1 MGLLKGNITF
11 SRFRI
16 LGSMPDS
23 FDEFFAERIHRFAFQ
38 NIWRTGDEKI
48 KGWISIENCVD
59 SDFPYASYA
68 QGNYL
73 LFSLRIDR
81 KSIPPSLLKIR
92 LMEDEQKKLKES
104 GQKKLYREQREA
116 IRDSVRLELLAK
128 ALPVP
133 SFYDICWSVQ
143 ERMLTFCSLSDKAGT
158 ELQELFRDSFSLTLA
173 PYTPWDIENLPFS
186 QNNNTLSLPHLP
198 AGIDPGVIGREF
210 LTWLWFKSEE
220 RNGRISNPKGGEDEI
235 IFLRRLVLE
244 SGEGEYIE
252 TVVCQGLHA
261 GLKEGK
267 EALRQGK
274 KITASRLRLSSD
286 ADEWEFTFKAD
297 RFHFQT
303 MKLPAIP
310 ENDDEDREGQIIE
323 RIYLIEK
330 AAATMDHLFAT
341 FFALRRTEGWVKE
354 QARIQKWLS

>member
-16 LGSMPDS
+16 LGSMPDP

-38 NIWRTGDEKI
+38 NIWHTGDEKI

-68 QGNYL
+68 QGKYL

-81 KSIPPSLLKIR
+81 KFIPPSLLKIR
-92 LMEDEQKKLKES
+92 LMEAEQKQLKES
-104 GQKKLYREQREA
+104 GQKKLYRVQREA

-143 ERMLTFCSLSDKAGT
+143 ERMLTFCSLSDKVGT
-158 ELQELFRDSFSLTLA
+158 ELQEFFRDSFSLTLA

-186 QNNNTLSLPHLP
+186 QNNALSLPHLHS
-198 AGIDPGVIGREF
+198 GIDSGAIGREF

-220 RNGRISNPKGGEDEI
+220 RNGRITDTKGGENEI
-235 IFLRRLVLE
+235 IFPRRLVLE
-244 SGEGEYIE
+244 SGEDPEMA
-252 TVVCQGLHA
+252 L
-261 GLKEGK
+261 LKY
-267 EALRQGK
+267 
-274 KITASRLRLSSD
+274 KIF
-286 ADEWEFTFKAD
+286 E
-297 RFHFQT
+297 
-303 MKLPAIP
+303 
-310 ENDDEDREGQIIE
+310 
-323 RIYLIEK
+323 
-330 AAATMDHLFAT
+330 
-341 FFALRRTEGWVKE
+341 
-354 QARIQKWLS
+354 